1 MQSDR
6 FLTFEDG
13 VVKLGNDQV
22 PGVFISMTVNA
33 GVKFDRAERD
43 HMSGKNRIPMGWED
57 SDIRLTLDLLCDLQE
72 KNGQMVPST
81 CYDKLTEI
89 NRHFKGADKKASP
102 MIYTV
107 TNRHLRARG
116 INRVVFSGLETD
128 EDDQSD
134 VIRAVLTFSEHLP
147 AVVKREKQVTA
158 AKTKGGAPTVKP
170 KPAAAPA
177 IVKDVNPFA
186 AGFNSGIK

>member
-1 MQSDR
+1 MQTDQ
-6 FLTFEDG
+6 FLSFDDG
-13 VVKLGNDQV
+13 IVQLGNDRL

-43 HMSGKNRIPMGWED
+43 HMSGKNKIPLGWED
-57 SDIRLTLDLLCDLQE
+57 SDVRLTLDLLCDD
-72 KNGQMVPST
+72 GSD
-81 CYDKLTEI
+81 CYAKLKVI
-89 NRHFKGADKKASP
+89 NLLFKGADKKASP
-102 MIYTV
+102 QIYIV

-116 INRVVFSGLETD
+116 IDKVVFSGLETD

-158 AKTKGGAPTVKP
+158 AKTKSGAPAVKA
-170 KPAAAPA
+170 KPATSPA
-177 IVKDVNPFA
+177 IVQDSNPFT
-186 AGFNSGIK
+186 AGFNSGLK